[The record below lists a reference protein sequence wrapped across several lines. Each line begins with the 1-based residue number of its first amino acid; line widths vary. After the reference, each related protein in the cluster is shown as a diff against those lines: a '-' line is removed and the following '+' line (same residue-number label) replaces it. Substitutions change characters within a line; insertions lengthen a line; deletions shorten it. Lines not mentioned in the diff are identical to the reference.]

1 MVPPF
6 VSFDATED
14 AMEDSG
20 PGMAT
25 PEHWSDVGPLRGRL
39 GVVEQQLQAVQ
50 GQVSALG
57 SQMAVMGQSL
67 RQVEIQLMLQR
78 QQHEDLMKLLVSQAT
93 SGAKKA
99 RPGPRE
105 RQRLRE
111 ANQSVVHTPEMFTA
125 SEPDA
130 PSTCPAHPE
139 SEPVEPLEPLEPV
152 PEQVPEPVAPVAVPA
167 VRPISSSPDHGEM
180 AKPVA
185 GGARSAHRRMSWCFV
200 TLMWLLYLI
209 RDVQWPEQSLTDIT
223 EEAFDPE
230 LNAELTSN
238 PWEARTEDARRLR
251 ELGHLRLSVSDCV
264 GAVNLFAQA
273 EHLAN
278 RSLGL
283 EESRALRQDHGFAL
297 ACALRFREAVDVL
310 QEDAM
315 ELPVHLLN
323 ALGFAHF
330 HLTEVVEAAYYWQ
343 QALQLA
349 PENPVL
355 WNNLGA
361 AQVLLGRP
369 AEAALMT
376 AQELAQQLSTGT
388 TYYLQLISSNLH
400 TQRSHRGGLRV
411 EIYNCVASDIS
422 AMISGTPA
430 VKLQQPL
437 DRSRQY
443 KHLEMDGA
451 LGVDASSVGE
461 TLQAVL
467 STQGEHLLC
476 P

>member
-1 MVPPF
+1 
-6 VSFDATED
+6 
-14 AMEDSG
+14 
-20 PGMAT
+20 
-25 PEHWSDVGPLRGRL
+25 
-39 GVVEQQLQAVQ
+39 
-50 GQVSALG
+50 
-57 SQMAVMGQSL
+57 
-67 RQVEIQLMLQR
+67 
-78 QQHEDLMKLLVSQAT
+78 
-93 SGAKKA
+93 
-99 RPGPRE
+99 
-105 RQRLRE
+105 
-111 ANQSVVHTPEMFTA
+111 
-125 SEPDA
+125 
-130 PSTCPAHPE
+130 
-139 SEPVEPLEPLEPV
+139 
-152 PEQVPEPVAPVAVPA
+152 
-167 VRPISSSPDHGEM
+167 
-180 AKPVA
+180 
-185 GGARSAHRRMSWCFV
+185 
-200 TLMWLLYLI
+200 
-209 RDVQWPEQSLTDIT
+209 
-223 EEAFDPE
+223 
-230 LNAELTSN
+230 
-238 PWEARTEDARRLR
+238 
-251 ELGHLRLSVSDCV
+251 
-264 GAVNLFAQA
+264 
-273 EHLAN
+273 
-278 RSLGL
+278 
-283 EESRALRQDHGFAL
+283 
-297 ACALRFREAVDVL
+297 
-310 QEDAM
+310 M

-376 AQELAQQLSTGT
+376 AQELAQQ
-388 TYYLQLISSNLH
+388 YYLQLISSNLH

-430 VKLQQPL
+430 VKLQQ
-437 DRSRQY
+437 QY